1 MANTLAPFGFAEAY
15 VLGGPPTY
23 QQSRRR
29 IASGYGTAIFKG
41 DPVVQI
47 SSGYIQQAA
56 AGTTQIAGIFLGCE
70 YTSTAQKRQVWSPYW
85 PGSDATGDVIAYV
98 SDGPLTVFRAQA
110 NAQLLF
116 TAVGNNIN
124 FSLATAG
131 STNTGLSGA
140 TLDVSTV
147 LTTST
152 LPFRVVELI
161 YDPPGANGADT
172 TTAYNWAYVTFNWQ
186 DYKSTTGI

>member
-15 VLGGPPTY
+15 VLGGPPTW

-29 IASGYGTAIFKG
+29 IASGYGTAIYKG

-47 SSGYIQQAA
+47 STGYIQQASP
-56 AGTTQIAGIFLGCE
+56 GTTQIAGIFLGCE
-70 YTSTAQKRQVWSPYW
+70 YTSVSQKRLVESPYW
-85 PGSDATGDVIAYV
+85 PGSDATGDVIAFV
-98 SDGPLTVFRAQA
+98 SDGPNTVFRAQA

-124 FSLATAG
+124 FAIGTG
-131 STNTGLSGA
+131 STSTGLSGA

-172 TTAYNWAYVTFNWQ
+172 TTAYNWAYVVFNWQ

>member
-1 MANTLAPFGFAEAY
+1 MANTLAPFGFTEAY

-29 IASGYGTAIFKG
+29 IAPANTTAIFKG
-41 DPVVQI
+41 DPLVQL
-47 SSGYIQQAA
+47 STGYITQAT

-70 YTSTAQKRQVWSPYW
+70 YTSVAQKRQVWSPYW
-85 PGSDATGDVIAYV
+85 PGSDATGDVLAYV
-98 SDGPLTVFRAQA
+98 SDGPNTVFRAQA

-131 STNTGLSGA
+131 STTTGLSGA

-172 TTAYNWAYVTFNWQ
+172 TTAFNWAYVTFNWQ